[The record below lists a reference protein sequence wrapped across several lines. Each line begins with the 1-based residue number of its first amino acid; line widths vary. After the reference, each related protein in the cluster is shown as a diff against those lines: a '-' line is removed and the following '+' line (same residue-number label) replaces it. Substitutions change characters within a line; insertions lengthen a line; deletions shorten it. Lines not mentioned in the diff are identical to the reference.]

1 MRIGG
6 LVVGLV
12 VAASALLTACQP
24 ANSSPSAAVQQ
35 SGSAA
40 KTPRPLA
47 TPVPTPTAAPALAVA
62 KVGAVATPSGFTAFA
77 VIDNPSGQTAMDVK
91 IQISAVGPGGQVLT
105 RRSGGIHRI
114 GAGQRD
120 AVAVPFPVGRTLP
133 TQFVASVPSVRWS
146 ADDTTDVAQVAAAD
160 FLQDARMPGVRV
172 HLVSHAQRAIPV
184 SVTAVCW
191 DSAGNIR
198 GGGTRTVMVGPDAQG
213 HDSTI
218 AVAVS
223 AVPTRCDAYAVT
235 TS

>member
-1 MRIGG
+1 MQIGAV
-6 LVVGLV
+6 VVGLV
-12 VAASALLTACQP
+12 VAASALLTACEP
-24 ANSSPSAAVQQ
+24 ANSPSAGVHQTASPSKSPRAV
-35 SGSAA
+35 S
-40 KTPRPLA
+40 TPAPPAPL
-47 TPVPTPTAAPALAVA
+47 ALAVE

-77 VIDNPSGQTAMDVK
+77 VINNPSGQTAMDVK
-91 IQISAVGPGGQVLT
+91 IQMSAVGPGGQVLT
-105 RRSGGIHRI
+105 RRSGGIRRI

-120 AVAVPFPVGRTLP
+120 AVAVSFPVGRTLP
-133 TQFVASVPSVRWS
+133 IQFVASIPGVRWI
-146 ADDTTDVAQVAAAD
+146 ADDTPTDVAQVAAAD
-160 FLQDARMPGVRV
+160 FLQDAGMPGVRV

-198 GGGTRTVMVGPDAQG
+198 GGGTRTVMVGPEAQG
-213 HDSTI
+213 HDSVI

>member
-1 MRIGG
+1 MRIRAAI
-6 LVVGLV
+6 VGLV
-12 VAASALLTACQP
+12 VVATALLTACEP
-24 ANSSPSAAVQQ
+24 ANSSSSGALQPTQSPSN
-35 SGSAA
+35 
-40 KTPRPLA
+40 TPRATA
-47 TPVPTPTAAPALAVA
+47 TPAPTPPPALTVE
-62 KVGAVATPSGFTAFA
+62 KVGAVATPSGFMAFA

-105 RRSGGIHRI
+105 RRSGGIPRI
-114 GAGQRD
+114 GPGQRD

-133 TQFVASVPSVRWS
+133 TQFVASIPSVSWS
-146 ADDTTDVAQVAAAD
+146 ADGTTDVAQVAGAN
-160 FLQDARMPGVRV
+160 FLQDARTPGVRV
-172 HLVSHAQRAIPV
+172 HLVSHAPRAIAV

-198 GGGTRTVMVGPDAQG
+198 GGGSRTVMVGPEAQG
-213 HDSTI
+213 HDATV